1 MKLIKKIS
9 AVAMTAALAFSAVP
23 AYAAETTTAAEP
35 VAVNDVLYTNLSDAE
50 LTYEPMGITVQLNGK
65 NLEMTDVEPFIKD
78 SRVFVPFR
86 TVFEALGAEIAYD
99 DATKTIKATT
109 ADEVVTFTIGKTD
122 VTVEK
127 DGETTT
133 VATDAASFV
142 EKGYTYVPVRFAAQ
156 SLGCEVGWDSDFQTV
171 VIVDKDAILGGSDN
185 TYELIEKCSK
195 EAAAITEENPAFDG
209 SLDFALKVTT
219 PESPMEVEGTFDM
232 YGKTTSKQMVF
243 NSDIK
248 LDLKDIIELIKSE
261 GGEID
266 ENTQSILDLAKDF
279 NLDMVMNIDDGVFY
293 VTCPLLDKALNLEEN
308 TWVSLDFNEILSMSG
323 MNMDFA
329 TLVSMSKDVNYAEM
343 VSSMLDL
350 TDINNS
356 YLTAANIQ
364 SAEMMV
370 KLYAD
375 SSLTKTDEGY
385 VSEYTYDQYGST
397 VKMVST
403 IKTDANDNIVGYKLT
418 MDMLMGSE
426 PMMTITVDN
435 TGVNTDINMN
445 MAVEGIMEFTIDGS
459 YKYQKNMNKTLN
471 TVKTD
476 SKILSM
482 EDMIASL
489 TAAPSVDTAV
499 EVTEVTEA
507 EATTEAPAT
516 TTEVTTEAPATEAA
530 PAA

>member
-35 VAVNDVLYTNLSDAE
+35 VAVNDVLYTELIDAE
-50 LTYEPMGITVQLNGK
+50 LTSEPMGITVQLNGK
-65 NLEMTDVEPFIKD
+65 NLEMTDAEPFIKD

-99 DATKTIKATT
+99 DTTKTIT
-109 ADEVVTFTIGKTD
+109 ASTDDTKVTFTIGKTD

-127 DGETTT
+127 DGQTST
-133 VATDAASFV
+133 VTTDAASFV

-171 VIVDKDAILGGSDN
+171 VIVDKDAILGDIKDN
-185 TYELIEKCSK
+185 FTLIEKYSK
-195 EAAAITEENPAFDG
+195 ESAALMEENPAFDG
-209 SLDFALKVTT
+209 SLDFVLKVTA
-219 PESPMEVEGTFDM
+219 PENPMEVKGTFDM
-232 YGKTTSKQMVF
+232 FGKTTNKQMIF

-248 LDLKDIIELIKSE
+248 LDLKDVIELLKSE
-261 GGEID
+261 GAEID

-279 NLDMVMNIDDGVFY
+279 NLDMVMNTEDGMFY
-293 VTCPLLDKALNLEEN
+293 ITSPLLDKALNLEEN
-308 TWVSLDFNEILSMSG
+308 TWIAFDLNEIFAQSG
-323 MNMDFA
+323 MNMDFT
-329 TLVSMSKDVNYAEM
+329 TLVSMSKDVNYSEM

-370 KLYAD
+370 KLFAD

-397 VKMVST
+397 VKMIST
-403 IKTDANDNIVGYKLT
+403 LKADDKDNITGYKMT
-418 MDMLMGSE
+418 MEMLMNNE
-426 PMMTITVDN
+426 PMMTMTVDN
-435 TGVNTDINMN
+435 TGVDTDINMT

-482 EDMIASL
+482 EDMIANL
-489 TAAPSVDTAV
+489 MAAPSADTAA
-499 EVTEVTEA
+499 EVTEVA
-507 EATTEAPAT
+507 L
-516 TTEVTTEAPATEAA
+516 TTEAPATETEATTTA
-530 PAA
+530 PAETTPAA